1 MIICELFAYGPTAS
15 GSHHNLRKLD
25 IRVNLIRE
33 ATRKNGGVYL
43 YANQCGMDGDRLYVI
58 IKMLIRKMVNRSPLV
73 IMTDAP

>member
-1 MIICELFAYGPTAS
+1 MSTAS

-25 IRVNLIRE
+25 IRVNLIQE

-58 IKMLIRKMVNRSPLV
+58 LRDRGEMRS
-73 IMTDAP
+73 